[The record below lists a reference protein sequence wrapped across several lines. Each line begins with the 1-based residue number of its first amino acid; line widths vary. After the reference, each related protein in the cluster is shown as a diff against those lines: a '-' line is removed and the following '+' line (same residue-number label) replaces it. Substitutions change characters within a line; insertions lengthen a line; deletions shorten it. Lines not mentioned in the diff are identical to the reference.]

1 MKKPRA
7 PINAAAMVMAGP
19 GTQLRSLV
27 FAVESL
33 CGAWAVADPASE
45 VNPFAGTRMSS
56 ARDYGKVNPGA
67 VRPFDMSFWSPDP
80 AEEEFCDAKLEARSV
95 TTSVGDTVKR
105 TRKR

>member
-1 MKKPRA
+1 MKPRTLT
-7 PINAAAMVMAGP
+7 NAAAKVMAGP

-45 VNPFAGTRMSS
+45 VNPFAGTGISS

-67 VRPFDMSFWSPDP
+67 VRPFGMLFWSPDP
-80 AEEEFCDAKLEARSV
+80 AEEEFCDAKLQARSV
-95 TTSVGDTVKR
+95 TTLVRDTVKR
-105 TRKR
+105 SGKR